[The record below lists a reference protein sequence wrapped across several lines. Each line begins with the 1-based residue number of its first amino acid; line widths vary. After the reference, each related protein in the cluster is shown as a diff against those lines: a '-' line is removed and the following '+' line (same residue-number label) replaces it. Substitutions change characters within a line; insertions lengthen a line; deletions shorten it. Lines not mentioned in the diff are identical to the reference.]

1 MVTPAVVP
9 IPHVGSPILPVGA
22 PTVLI
27 GSMPAARIGDM
38 CVCVGPPDV
47 IVTGAMNALIMGSP
61 AARIGDMTAH
71 GGAITVR
78 FPTVLI
84 GMAGA

>member
-9 IPHVGSPILPVGA
+9 IPHVGSPVLPAGA

-27 GSMPAARIGDM
+27 GSMPAAPIGDR

-47 IVTGAMNALIMGSP
+47 IVIVAVNVLIMGSH
-61 AARIGDMTAH
+61 AAQIGDMTAH
-71 GGAITVR
+71 GGVIVAG

-84 GMAGA
+84 GMSGA